1 MNYLGVLA
9 CIAPIYLIYYTYKN
23 DRYEKEPKSLLF
35 KLFIFGVISGVPAYI
50 VETIIIEIGSYF
62 YFPSRFVYNLF
73 EAFIVAAATEEIL
86 KYLFLKKGSWN
97 HKKFDSS
104 YDGII
109 YAVMVSMG
117 FALIE
122 NVEYCIMGDI
132 STVLMRSILS
142 IPGHASF
149 AVIMGIYYSNTKM
162 YYNLGDINNYLS
174 NKRKTVLLPLLV
186 HGIYDFCLMQGGYFM
201 FIFIFVMI
209 FVYRQLIR
217 NVKLVAAYD
226 HDINY

>member
-9 CIAPIYLIYYTYKN
+9 CIAPMYLIYYTYKN

-35 KLFIFGVISGVPAYI
+35 KLFIYGVISGIPAYI
-50 VETIIIEIGSYF
+50 IESLILNIGYNL
-62 YFPSRFVYNLF
+62 YFPSRFAYNIF
-73 EAFIVAAATEEIL
+73 EAFVVAALTEETL
-86 KYLFLKKGSWN
+86 KYLFLKKASWK

-122 NVEYCIMGDI
+122 NVEYCVMGDI
-132 STVLMRSILS
+132 STVVMRSMLS
-142 IPGHASF
+142 IPGHAAF
-149 AVIMGIYYSNTKM
+149 AVIMGIYYSKTKM
-162 YYNLGDINNYLS
+162 YYNLGDVDNYLS
-174 NKRKTVLLPLLV
+174 NKRKTVLLPILV

-201 FIFIFVMI
+201 FVFIFVMI
-209 FVYRQLIR
+209 FVYIQLIK
-217 NVKLVAAYD
+217 NIKQIALYD
-226 HDINY
+226 HDINF